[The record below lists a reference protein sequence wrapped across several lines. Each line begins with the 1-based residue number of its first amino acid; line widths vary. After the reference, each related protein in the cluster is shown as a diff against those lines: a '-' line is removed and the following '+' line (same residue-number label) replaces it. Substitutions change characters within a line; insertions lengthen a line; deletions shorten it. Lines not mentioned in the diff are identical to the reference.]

1 MIVIKE
7 KDFEMIQSSKTG
19 SFFNLYL
26 PYTVNEGKDNERTEM
41 RLSGYGHSFEHCVDL
56 LIKKRLI
63 SRSETYT
70 MKDYMNAY
78 MKEIEEIKKLVQHVD
93 KVKEEVDE

>member
-26 PYTVNEGKDNERTEM
+26 PYTVNKGKDNEYTEM

-56 LIKKRLI
+56 LIKKRLQNN
-63 SRSETYT
+63 TYT
-70 MKDYMNAY
+70 MEEYMNAY
-78 MKEIEEIKKLVQHVD
+78 MREIDEIKKLVQHVD
-93 KVKEEVDE
+93 KVKEEIDE